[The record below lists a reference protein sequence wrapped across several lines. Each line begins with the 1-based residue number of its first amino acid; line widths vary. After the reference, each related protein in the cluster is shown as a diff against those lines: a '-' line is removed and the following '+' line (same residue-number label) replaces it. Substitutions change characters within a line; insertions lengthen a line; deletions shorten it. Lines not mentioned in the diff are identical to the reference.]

1 MVFGAS
7 SDYSMCYYYYNGGFV
22 TGTLLN
28 TVYHHVYLKYAFC
41 IASSQ
46 IRKALY
52 VSYVKLVHMVTYSLQ
67 ARLVTVLTR
76 SGCCRELLRKD
87 SKAVGTEVK

>member
-1 MVFGAS
+1 MIFGAS
-7 SDYSMCYYYYNGGFV
+7 ADYSMCNYYYNAGFV

-28 TVYHHVYLKYAFC
+28 TVYYQSPHAFW

-52 VSYVKLVHMVTYSLQ
+52 VPYVPLVHMVKHSLQ
-67 ARLVTVLTR
+67 ARLVPVLTR

-87 SKAVGTEVK
+87 SKAVGNEVK